1 MRTIGLA
8 GFLVL
13 TFMTSCPEVSRA
25 QSKIFPSWGQV
36 LGLAEIHFQSLPD
49 FERTDLLSQA
59 EVSPLFESM
68 SKQIHW
74 EPADRAEL
82 LRRVPATSEFLVQQ
96 LRSERG
102 TLFMRKVAGEEL
114 IYDRLD
120 RISRES
126 GGQALIRDLI
136 KLPDAER
143 YAKKET
149 ARAVPD
155 LVELLPRKRN
165 SRDRVVKDYDQPT
178 GRLYTIDAFMAAL
191 KASYD
196 QAAAVRQAK

>member
-1 MRTIGLA
+1 
-8 GFLVL
+8 
-13 TFMTSCPEVSRA
+13 
-25 QSKIFPSWGQV
+25 
-36 LGLAEIHFQSLPD
+36 PD

-82 LRRVPATSEFLVQQ
+82 LRRVPAASEFLVQQ